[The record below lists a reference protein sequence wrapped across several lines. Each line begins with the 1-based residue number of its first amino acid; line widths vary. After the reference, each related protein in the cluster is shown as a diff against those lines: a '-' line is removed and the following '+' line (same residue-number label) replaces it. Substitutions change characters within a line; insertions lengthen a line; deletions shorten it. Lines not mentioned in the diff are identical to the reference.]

1 MQALHTI
8 FEMRPD
14 ALKLAPKSFNE
25 MGKRVRISN
34 ESLNSYGTRILTEG
48 MDISQYQRNPV
59 LLYMHQRGLVIGY
72 VKDIKKEDGEITG
85 ELEFDEASPESI
97 RVKKQF
103 EFGSLKMVSAAV
115 DILELSEAPEFLV
128 VGQTRPTVTRSRLF
142 EVSVVD
148 IGSNDDALVLTKDGQ
163 ELKLAK
169 DGSSPLPLLNINPIN
184 QTKQMDLKEM
194 ALLLGLDAN
203 ADEATVKAKIDEL
216 KASKTEAETLRQEK
230 DTLTLSAITTAVE
243 TGINEKRIPAD
254 KKGHFVELGKKIG
267 LESLKTTIAAMTPQT
282 KISAV
287 LHKDGNGNLVSEY
300 QKLSDVPA
308 DKLKALRENDRG
320 TYIKLYKAEYG
331 IEPEIED

>member
-1 MQALHTI
+1 
-8 FEMRPD
+8 
-14 ALKLAPKSFNE
+14 

-34 ESLNSYGTRILTEG
+34 ESLNAYGTRILTG
-48 MDISQYQRNPV
+48 GLDVSQFERNPV

-72 VKDIKKEDGEITG
+72 VKDLKKENGEVTG
-85 ELEFDEASPESI
+85 ELEFDEATPESI

-103 EFGSLKMVSAAV
+103 EFGSLKMVSAGIDV
-115 DILELSEAPEFLV
+115 LELSEDPEVLV
-128 VGQTRPTVTRSRLF
+128 VGQTRPTITRSKLF

-148 IGSNDDALVLTKDGQ
+148 VGANDDALVLTREGATL
-163 ELKLAK
+163 ELAK
-169 DGSSPLPLLNINPIN
+169 DGSNPLPLLNINPIN

-203 ADEATVKAKIDEL
+203 ADEATVKAKIEEL
-216 KASKTEAETLRQEK
+216 KASRTEAETLRQEK

-254 KKGHFVELGKKIG
+254 KKDHFVELGKKIG

-287 LHKDGNGNLVSEY
+287 LHKDGNGNFVSEY

-308 DKLKALRENDRG
+308 DKLKSLRENDRE

-331 IEPEIED
+331 IEPEIEE